1 MQFRRYNYTIVFIII
16 PILLSAFTHLWNP
29 IGFLHPEHDEG
40 IYIQRTLRVLEETD
54 LRDQMFGYDHPY
66 LGQLVLAG
74 MLKIMDYPDSIS
86 PKVGDLQSIE
96 NLWSIPR
103 LFMGLLAVIDTFLIF
118 SFFRDK
124 YEISYPW
131 F

>member
-1 MQFRRYNYTIVFIII
+1 
-16 PILLSAFTHLWNP
+16 
-29 IGFLHPEHDEG
+29 
-40 IYIQRTLRVLEETD
+40 ETD

-103 LFMGLLAVIDTFLIF
+103 LFMGLLAVIDTFLIYKIAELRYNRSVALIASIIF
-118 SFFRDK
+118 AVMPITWLLRMIWLDSLQLPFLL
-124 YEISYPW
+124 S
-131 F
+131 